1 MYVSM
6 FNIKCVHIRGVFRGG
21 ARGARAPPS
30 ASSPILIKYLGPQDQ
45 LLACSMAVLPQY
57 FLIQLVLATC

>member
-1 MYVSM
+1 M
-6 FNIKCVHIRGVFRGG
+6 CRGVFRGG

-30 ASSPILIKYLGPQDQ
+30 AQAQYNLIVYLGPQDQ
-45 LLACSMAVLPQY
+45 LLACSMAVLPKY